1 MAVVAAG
8 KAVRVED
15 MSFDLIAILAAV
27 GGVIATV
34 AAAWIKGR
42 RAGRDALIVE
52 QAKNDDRT
60 RKEFDRIDRQSP
72 DVDVSVGRLRQRASK
87 ARGPDAK

>member
-1 MAVVAAG
+1 
-8 KAVRVED
+8 

-42 RAGRDALIVE
+42 AAGRDAVIVE
-52 QAKNDDRT
+52 QAKKDERT
-60 RKEFDRIDRQSP
+60 REQFERIDRQSP
-72 DVDVSVGRLRQRASK
+72 DVDASLERLRQRAAKS
-87 ARGPDAK
+87 RGPDIK

>member
-1 MAVVAAG
+1 
-8 KAVRVED
+8 

-27 GGVIATV
+27 GGVIATI

-42 RAGRDALIVE
+42 RAGRDAAIVE

-60 RKEFDRIDRQSP
+60 RKEFERIDRQSP
-72 DVDVSVGRLRQRASK
+72 DVDASLERLRQRAAK
-87 ARGPDAK
+87 PREPDIK

>member
-1 MAVVAAG
+1 
-8 KAVRVED
+8 

-27 GGVIATV
+27 GGVIAMI

-42 RAGRDALIVE
+42 NSVIVE
-52 QAKNDDRT
+52 QAKKDDST

-72 DVDVSVGRLRQRASK
+72 DVDASLDRLRQRAAKS
-87 ARGPDAK
+87 RGPDTK

>member
-1 MAVVAAG
+1 
-8 KAVRVED
+8 

-27 GGVIATV
+27 GGVIATI

-42 RAGRDALIVE
+42 AAGRDAVIVG

-60 RKEFDRIDRQSP
+60 RKEFERIDRQSP
-72 DVDVSVGRLRQRASK
+72 DVDASLDRLRQRAAKS
-87 ARGPDAK
+87 RGPDAK